1 MPIFISFV
9 FFWFFMNSYKF
20 GNFQK
25 YRYFFSCQEIKLQG
39 NAKKSAVICPIP
51 TFVVVVVDVVNAL
64 QSHMIVFFLKQNWLT
79 LLSVMVITK
88 KINPNRKYIREKKEN
103 S

>member
-1 MPIFISFV
+1 MPIFISL

-25 YRYFFSCQEIKLQG
+25 CRYFFPCQEIKLQG

-51 TFVVVVVDVVNAL
+51 TFVVVDDVNAL
-64 QSHMIVFFLKQNWLT
+64 QSHMIVFFETELAYTSKCHFYYEENQSKQ
-79 LLSVMVITK
+79 
-88 KINPNRKYIREKKEN
+88 KIYQEKKKKN
-103 S
+103 KIV